1 MTGLLT
7 EGAAQSTID
16 RRTTAVDQA
25 DVVASTGPAAT
36 RRGRA
41 DGGAEAGA
49 DGPRGDAARSGRS
62 VVEDRTERGGRAGGA
77 RDGDEGVGARLE
89 RFRPELRVHCRR
101 MLGSASEAEDAVQET
116 IVRAWRSYQRFEG
129 RSSLR
134 SWLHR
139 IATNVC
145 FDMLKAPQ
153 RRARPTDPE
162 TAASAGA
169 GAGAGADATD
179 GVSGA
184 AAAADPADRAMEN
197 EDVRLAF
204 VAALL
209 HLPPQQR
216 SVLLLCEVL
225 RWRASEAAELL
236 GTSVASV
243 NSALQRARATLAGL
257 HGTEPG
263 ADRAAVLDDDQRA
276 LADRAAAAFDRYDV
290 GSLVALLG

>member
-1 MTGLLT
+1 MTVT
-7 EGAAQSTID
+7 TKEEVAAQLEGYRIEL
-16 RRTTAVDQA
+16 
-25 DVVASTGPAAT
+25 TGY
-36 RRGRA
+36 
-41 DGGAEAGA
+41 
-49 DGPRGDAARSGRS
+49 
-62 VVEDRTERGGRAGGA
+62 
-77 RDGDEGVGARLE
+77 
-89 RFRPELRVHCRR
+89 CYR
-101 MLGSASEAEDAVQET
+101 MLGSAAEADDAVQET
-116 IVRAWRSYQRFEG
+116 MVRAWRHAGGFEG

-162 TAASAGA
+162 TAASA